1 MKIIIH
7 PLTYLLLLTIFLCGK
22 FNYFL
27 IISIILFVHDLGHIL
42 IMIKYK
48 IRINMITI
56 FPFGSI
62 IDTNIK
68 YNEKSYIKLLIALAG
83 ITFQVILYFIFNF
96 LFKLG
101 IISIID
107 YQIFM
112 RYNLMIILFNL
123 LPIVPLDGSK
133 VLESI
138 LELFTPYK
146 ITLYLEVI
154 ISLIFI
160 CILFCKSVFSLD
172 LIIIIIFLL
181 YKSYEFMFNIKYIYY
196 KFRLER
202 YLNRVIYKKIK
213 YIKNLNLLYKNR
225 LNFINNIIEY
235 KYFDRK

>member
-83 ITFQVILYFIFNF
+83 ITFQLILYFIFHF

-112 RYNLMIILFNL
+112 RYNLMIISFNL

-138 LELFTPYK
+138 FELFTPYK
-146 ITLYLEVI
+146 ITLYLEVA

-160 CILFCKSVFSLD
+160 CILFYKSVFSLD
-172 LIIIIIFLL
+172 LILIIIFLL
-181 YKSYEFMFNIKYIYY
+181 YKSYEFFFNIKYIYY

-213 YIKNLNLLYKNR
+213 YIKNINCIYKNR

>member
-27 IISIILFVHDLGHIL
+27 IISIILFAHDLGHIL

-62 IDTNIK
+62 IDTNIH

-83 ITFQVILYFIFNF
+83 ITFQLILYFIFHF

-133 VLESI
+133 ILESI

-154 ISLIFI
+154 ISIIFI
-160 CILFCKSVFSLD
+160 CILFYESMFSLD
-172 LIIIIIFLL
+172 LVLIIIFLL
-181 YKSYEFMFNIKYIYY
+181 YKSYELFFNIKYIYY

-202 YLNRVIYKKIK
+202 YLNRVIYKKVK
-213 YIKNLNLLYKNR
+213 YIKSINYIYKIDLILL
-225 LNFINNIIEY
+225 II
-235 KYFDRK
+235 

>member
-1 MKIIIH
+1 MKVIIH

-27 IISIILFVHDLGHIL
+27 IISTILFVHDLGHIL

-62 IDTNIK
+62 IETDIK
-68 YNEKSYIKLLIALAG
+68 YNERSYIKLLIALGG
-83 ITFQVILYFIFNF
+83 IIFQLMLYLVFYSLFN
-96 LFKLG
+96 LG
-101 IISIID
+101 IVNRID

-154 ISLIFI
+154 ISLIFT
-160 CILFCKSVFSLD
+160 CVLFYKSAFSLD

-213 YIKNLNLLYKNR
+213 YIKNINYIYKNR

>member
-1 MKIIIH
+1 MKIEIH
-7 PLTYLLLLTIFLCGK
+7 PLTYILLFTIFLCGK

-27 IISIILFVHDLGHIL
+27 IISIILFAHDLGHIL

-62 IDTNIK
+62 IDTNIH

-83 ITFQVILYFIFNF
+83 ITFQLILYFIFHF

-133 VLESI
+133 ILESI

-154 ISLIFI
+154 ISIIFI
-160 CILFCKSVFSLD
+160 CILFYESMFSLD
-172 LIIIIIFLL
+172 LVLIIIFLL
-181 YKSYEFMFNIKYIYY
+181 YKSYELFFNIKYIYY

-202 YLNRVIYKKIK
+202 YLNRVIYKKVK
-213 YIKNLNLLYKNR
+213 YIKSINYIYKNR

-235 KYFDRK
+235 KYFDKK

>member
-1 MKIIIH
+1 MKIEIH
-7 PLTYLLLLTIFLCGK
+7 PLTYILLFTIFLCGK

-83 ITFQVILYFIFNF
+83 IIFQLILYFIFNF

-133 VLESI
+133 ILESI

-154 ISLIFI
+154 ISIIFI
-160 CILFCKSVFSLD
+160 CILFYESMFSLD
-172 LIIIIIFLL
+172 LVLIIIFLL
-181 YKSYEFMFNIKYIYY
+181 YKSYELFFNIKYIYY

-202 YLNRVIYKKIK
+202 YLKKIKYKKIK

-235 KYFDRK
+235 KYFDKK

>member
-83 ITFQVILYFIFNF
+83 ITFQLILYFIFNF

-146 ITLYLEVI
+146 ITLSLEVI

-160 CILFCKSVFSLD
+160 CILFCKNVFSLD
-172 LIIIIIFLL
+172 LILIIIFLL
-181 YKSYEFMFNIKYIYY
+181 YKSYEFFFNIKYIYY
-196 KFRLER
+196 KFRYTIYQILIINILIYFLSK
-202 YLNRVIYKKIK
+202 YLYSIMLFIK
-213 YIKNLNLLYKNR
+213 LSLFLYI
-225 LNFINNIIEY
+225 
-235 KYFDRK
+235 